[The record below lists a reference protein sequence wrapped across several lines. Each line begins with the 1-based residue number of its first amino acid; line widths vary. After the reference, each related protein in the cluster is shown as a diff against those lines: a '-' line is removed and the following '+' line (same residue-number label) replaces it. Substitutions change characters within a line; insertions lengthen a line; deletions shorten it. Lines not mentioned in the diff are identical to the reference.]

1 MRSEKTA
8 IMNVLVAGGAGSI
21 GSHLCDALLDRG
33 DSVVVVDNLITGRIE
48 NIQYNLD
55 NPNFEFKEIDL
66 THRLRVGNKHKFAP
80 LDVVVDLASPASPV
94 DFLRLPLEILEVGS
108 KGTKTLLDLALINN
122 ARFVLGSSSE
132 IYGDPTEHPQKET
145 CFGNVDTIGPR
156 SCYDEAKRFSEALT
170 AAYQRKENLDAVIVR
185 IFNTYGPRMRH
196 DDGRVLT
203 NFVVQAL
210 TGKPITVYGDGSQ
223 TRSFC
228 HVSDQVTGF
237 LHVIDNEVQGPI
249 NIGNPDERSILD
261 IATLV
266 KELCG
271 SDSEIITVP
280 LPNERT
286 GDPRM
291 RCPDINRMEKL
302 FGWEPK
308 VELEYGL
315 NALIAKFAL
324 ELGIHI
330 ENQ

>member
-8 IMNVLVAGGAGSI
+8 IMNVLIAGGAGSI
-21 GSHLCDALLDRG
+21 GSHLCDALVDRG

-48 NIQYNLD
+48 NIAHHLD
-55 NPNFEFKEIDL
+55 NPNLEFKELDL
-66 THRLRVGNKHKFAP
+66 TQPLRVGNKHKFAP
-80 LDVVVDLASPASPV
+80 LDVVVDLASPASPA

-108 KGTKTLLDLALINN
+108 TGTRTLLDLALIND
-122 ARFVLGSSSE
+122 ARFVLGSTSE
-132 IYGDPTEHPQKET
+132 IYGDPLQHPQKESYL
-145 CFGNVDTIGPR
+145 GNVDCIGPR

-170 AAYQRKENLDAVIVR
+170 AAYQRKENLSAGIVR

-228 HVSDQVTGF
+228 HVSDQVTGL
-237 LHVIDNEVQGPI
+237 LHVIENEVTEPI

-261 IATLV
+261 IANLV
-266 KELCG
+266 KIICN

-280 LPNERT
+280 LPPERR
-286 GDPRM
+286 GDPKQ
-291 RCPDINRMEKL
+291 RCPDISKIKNL
-302 FGWEPK
+302 YGWEPK
-308 VELEYGL
+308 VTLEYGL
-315 NALIAKFAL
+315 NALIARFAKDL
-324 ELGIHI
+324 NIHL
-330 ENQ
+330 Q